1 VTEDRIEVYRDAA
14 GEWRWKR
21 TDPQGRRIGAATE
34 GYEHRADAIA
44 NLQRVNGPETRWTVN
59 DGPEESE

>member
-44 NLQRVNGPETRWTVN
+44 NLQRVNGATVKWTVQE
-59 DGPEESE
+59 DAT